1 LYTRFLAFGD
11 SITEGKI
18 ADPPLVISSLGSPL
32 RYLDVDRIR
41 TLANALEPYPLGVQR
56 RLLTKYPSQTFRV
69 VNAGLGGEF
78 VSDGGLA
85 RFGGVMAAEQPE
97 VVLLMEGT
105 NDLLSPSG
113 PDAAINAL
121 DLMIQQALGQGRRV
135 CLATIPPQRPNGLRN
150 RAAVAARI
158 PPFNDRIRTLAA
170 SRQVLLADVYNA
182 MKDDLSLIG
191 IDDLHPT
198 ERGYAV
204 IADTFT
210 AAISS
215 QFQQPQPPTPS
226 SSAVW

>member
-1 LYTRFLAFGD
+1 M
-11 SITEGKI
+11 
-18 ADPPLVISSLGSPL
+18 GSPL
-32 RYLDVDRIR
+32 RFLDVDRIT
-41 TLANALEPYPLGVQR
+41 TLANALEPYPLGLQR
-56 RLLTKYPSQTFRV
+56 RLVTKYPSQTFRV
-69 VNAGLGGEF
+69 ANAGLGGEF

-113 PDAAINAL
+113 ADVAINAL

-158 PPFNDRIRTLAA
+158 PPFNDRLRTLAA

-204 IADTFT
+204 IADTFS
-210 AAISS
+210 AAISN

-226 SSAVW
+226 SSSAW